1 MLRIVPTLTVV
12 WLLAGCG
19 SLNPNYLDTDD
30 GTSRGPERT
39 AGDSEP
45 PPAGTTTTG
54 NQTSPTS
61 NGGTTQPVPGTVG
74 ASTDA
79 SDSAESTHGQTTTG
93 LGSSSEVGGSG
104 LVGPH
109 VVVFV
114 SGEVQGDFG
123 QGDLVMS
130 GAQLCDSTASVVGLT
145 DCGRFVPLIT
155 SSIVDADDLAESM
168 AEFADAPLV
177 LPGGDLAAGSLEA
190 LLDGI
195 FTPQLVDA
203 VVMDG
208 DPVSLWWDAGGVTPF
223 NCENWES
230 ALFSGNVMVLG
241 GGGMEPSLSV
251 GHPCDEYHHIFCG
264 CLVD

>member
-54 NQTSPTS
+54 NQTSTTS

-74 ASTDA
+74 TSTDA

-93 LGSSSEVGGSG
+93 LGSSSEVGEFD
-104 LVGPH
+104 PY

-114 SGEVQGDFG
+114 SALVQGDFG
-123 QGDLVMS
+123 QGGLLES
-130 GAQLCDSTASVVGLT
+130 GALLCDSTASAVGLT
-145 DCGRFVPLIT
+145 SGFDCSEFVPLIT
-155 SSIVDADDLAESM
+155 SGTVDRDDLAESM
-168 AEFADAPLV
+168 AEFANAPLV

-190 LLDGI
+190 FLDGL

-208 DPVSLWWDAGGVTPF
+208 DPVSLWWNDGVTPL

-230 ALFSGNVMVLG
+230 VLFSGNVMVLG
-241 GGGMEPSLSV
+241 GGGIEPPLTR
-251 GHPCDEYHHIFCG
+251 GRPCDEYHHIFCG